1 MTRCLPALVP
11 ETAGAIAWRA
21 TAAATPCRGGSGT
34 DRLSPG
40 GAGNDR
46 LSGGRGRD
54 RLSGGPGPRSR
65 RQ

>member
-1 MTRCLPALVP
+1 MTRRLPALVP

-40 GAGNDR
+40 GAGTTA
-46 LSGGRGRD
+46 
-54 RLSGGPGPRSR
+54 
-65 RQ
+65 